1 MRKLFG
7 IMAVAAFFVAGTA
20 QAAPVSRTV
29 VSTLS
34 ITIQGLDSITVTN
47 TGSVSTDSSG
57 GVSGLGSVIIGAGL
71 VSLSSKILV
80 PVTATSAI
88 ASIRVKAGNLGNQS
102 GTMSVSGVT
111 LQAPEELCSNA
122 NSGQA
127 CDVGGEYGGQL
138 AITGIVSVI
147 ITPKAVTIP
156 VDLEGAGLGVGGS
169 TNSPFTFDAA
179 PWTNGTGL
187 VYTPN
192 APGGVGLFGTGTHA
206 GNSITFVTP
215 TYVNALGNLLP
226 LFTVWEFN
234 FPEPGTLMLLGA
246 GVAGLVVVG
255 RRRR

>member
-1 MRKLFG
+1 MRKLFA
-7 IMAVAAFFVAGTA
+7 IMAVGVLFMATTA
-20 QAAPVSRTV
+20 QAAPVARTV
-29 VSTLS
+29 ISTLG
-34 ITIQGLDSITVTN
+34 IEVVGLDTIEVVN
-47 TGSVSTDSSG
+47 TGTVSTDSSG
-57 GVSGLGSVIIGAGL
+57 GVAGFGSVIIGAGL
-71 VSLSSKILV
+71 VNLTSKIVV

-88 ASIRVKAGNLGNQS
+88 ASIRVKAGNLGNNS
-102 GTMSVSGVT
+102 GTLSVGGATV
-111 LQAPEELCSNA
+111 QAPDEVCPNGGS
-122 NSGQA
+122 A
-127 CDVGGEYGGQL
+127 CVAGGAYGGTL